1 MTEKL
6 PIDVLRDEFREA
18 LKQGPVVVSSPTG
31 SGKSTQVPRW
41 CDGRVLVV
49 EPRRVACRSLAQR
62 VAELEGSRL
71 GEAVGYHV
79 RDEQRAGSATRILF
93 ATPGVVL
100 RIFDSIGEYGTV
112 ILDEFHE
119 RSLEVDL
126 LLALLLRHRPGRLV
140 VMSATLEGERVAAH
154 VGGRHLHAAGRI
166 HPVEVR
172 YLPEKNLLPEGRGI
186 ENRVRHAVEASREHA
201 GDVLGFLPGKG
212 EIAACAGALRSAGDL
227 EVLELHGGL
236 TLEEQSRAFLPAGRR
251 KVVLATNV
259 AETSITLP
267 GIGVVIDSGLVRQ
280 TRYHRDRGFLTL
292 VPVAADS
299 AEQRAGRAGRTAP
312 GVAYRLWSESAL
324 LEKRTPPEIYR
335 ESLVPLVLA
344 AAACGEAVGRL
355 SFLDPPREHAVDT
368 ARQELE
374 ALGALDA
381 NGRITARG
389 RELFGLPLDA
399 PLGRLLV
406 EAQARAEHAP
416 GLLEE
421 VIDLVSVL
429 AVGRPLFVG
438 PGRWEDDEEDENPA
452 TRCDAVA
459 IIRALRRRPRGRD
472 PRHPSVVREARSI
485 RARLRRAYGLPQR
498 AETTIGD
505 KGIDRRRL
513 AMTVLAADPRC
524 AHVARRRGRRLAWSN
539 GGTELELSRQSA
551 VRSAEEVEA
560 IAVLETR
567 ALGLGGRDTRILV
580 TCAMPLPLAWL
591 VEAGLGKDRLG
602 KLVVEGTKQAPER
615 VVARIERVYARQV
628 LAVREQIPSGRLA
641 RQAAAELFLRGSVF
655 PDTLKATRERLQAA
669 ALARKLASHSHGSWE
684 EELRTLY
691 PRGVPSPEAWVAARL
706 EVLGVESGDD
716 MALLAAEDLLA
727 PDLPPR
733 IRHDLDREFP
743 RTLNILGVV
752 YEVDYDP
759 SRREATLRKLS
770 GGQSEPP
777 SPFYLPRFSGFRVR
791 IEHRGSLLT
800 LRE

>member
-1 MTEKL
+1 MTENL
-6 PIDVLRDEFREA
+6 PIDVLRGELREA
-18 LKQGPVVVSSPTG
+18 LAAGAVVVSSPTG

-62 VAELEGSRL
+62 VAELERSPL

-79 RDEQRAGSATRILF
+79 RDEQRLCRDTHILF

-100 RIFDSIGEYGTV
+100 RLFATVAEYGTV

-126 LLALLLRHRPGRLV
+126 LLALLVRSFPGRLV

-154 VGGRHLHAAGRI
+154 IGGRHLHAAGRS
-166 HPVEVR
+166 HPVELR
-172 YLPEKNLLPEGRGI
+172 YLPEKRLLPEARELEG
-186 ENRVRHAVEASREHA
+186 RVRRAVEASREHA
-201 GDVLGFLPGKG
+201 GDILVFLPGKG
-212 EIAACAGALRSAGDL
+212 EIAGCANALRSAGDL

-299 AEQRAGRAGRTAP
+299 AEQRTGRAGRTAP

-324 LEKRTPPEIYR
+324 LERRTPPEVYR

-344 AAACGEAVGRL
+344 AAACGAAVETL
-355 SFLDPPREHAVDT
+355 PFLDPPRPHAMET
-368 ARQELE
+368 ARRQLE

-381 NGRITARG
+381 GGRISERG
-389 RELFGLPLDA
+389 GELFGLPLDA

-406 EAQARAEHAP
+406 EARARHDEAP

-429 AVGRPLFVG
+429 AVGRPLLTG
-438 PGRWEDDEEDENPA
+438 PLRGEDDEEDDSPA
-452 TRCDAVA
+452 AGCDAVTL
-459 IIRALRRRPRGRD
+459 IRALRRRPRGRD
-472 PRHPSVVREARSI
+472 PRHPSVLREARSI
-485 RARLRRAYGLPQR
+485 RTRLRRAYGLAPR
-498 AETTIGD
+498 APSAGGEA
-505 KGIDRRRL
+505 IDRRRL

-524 AHVARRRGRRLAWSN
+524 AHVARRHGRRLAWSN

-551 VRSAEEVEA
+551 VHRAEDTAA

-580 TCAMPLPLAWL
+580 TCAMPLPPAWL
-591 VEAGLGKDRLG
+591 AAAGLGRDRLG
-602 KLVVEGTKQAPER
+602 QLVVEGSKQAPER

-628 LAVREQIPSGRLA
+628 LAVREEVPQGRLA
-641 RQAAAELFLRGSVF
+641 RQAVADLFLRGSF
-655 PDTLKATRERLQAA
+655 HPDALKATRERLEAA

-684 EELRTLY
+684 EELKALY
-691 PRGVPSPEAWVAARL
+691 PQGVPSPEEWVAARL
-706 EVLGVESGDD
+706 EALGVESGDD
-716 MALLAAEDLLA
+716 LALLSAADLLA
-727 PDLPPR
+727 PDLPPA
-733 IRHDLDREFP
+733 IRSGLDREFP
-743 RTLNILGVV
+743 RTLNVLGVV

-759 SRREATLRKLS
+759 GRRELTLRKRS
-770 GGQSEPP
+770 GSRNEPP
-777 SPFYLPRFSGFRVR
+777 ALFYLPRFSGFRIR
-791 IEHRGSLLT
+791 LEHRGSIVT